1 MDFKNFFKS
10 LISYKPDYK
19 YQFDLPQD
27 TSDEKSS
34 QNNYISTNEK
44 NSIFPSVAVNLDYIK
59 TKYNVQINSDIII
72 RDFILNARGKQYNA
86 FLVFIDGMIN
96 TEIMNKF
103 VLEPLMLR
111 NKSNLY
117 DGEQN
122 RVISEAVSNNITVRK
137 VKKFDLST
145 YIKSCLVPQNSL
157 KEISTFEESSV
168 SINSGNCVLFVD
180 TLNLAFDI
188 EVKGFKQRNVDKPQN
203 EMVINGPHE
212 AYVENLR
219 TNTSLIRRIIN
230 NENLIVE
237 NISIGNI
244 TKTKCALFYIKNIT
258 NEALVS
264 EVKFRL
270 NNLEID
276 SLLSS
281 GQLEQLISEDN
292 FLSVPQIL
300 ATERPDKT
308 AGYLLNGRVAII
320 VNGTP
325 YALVL
330 PIVLTDLLGTP
341 DDKNVKP
348 LFSNFLKTIRLFASL
363 ITLLLPGLYIAIT
376 SFHQEILPTELLF
389 SILSSRS
396 NVPFPIIVEIL
407 LLEFS
412 FELIREAGLRVP
424 SPIGPTI
431 GIVGALI
438 LGEAAVSAGIVS
450 PILIIVVAITGI
462 SSFVIP
468 DYSFGFHLRVNRFV
482 FIMLGFMA
490 GFLGISLG
498 LFAYMCVIS
507 NTKSFGIPYT
517 AGITPLDNIKGNTYY
532 LPPIWKREF
541 RASFL
546 NSKKERKQPNI
557 SMKWKTNKF

>member
-10 LISYKPDYK
+10 LILYKPDYK
-19 YQFDLPQD
+19 YQFDLPQNE
-27 TSDEKSS
+27 SHDEQSKDSANDS
-34 QNNYISTNEK
+34 NKESP
-44 NSIFPSVAVNLDYIK
+44 IFPSVTVNLEYIK
-59 TKYNVQINSDIII
+59 TKYNLLINSDIVL
-72 RDFILNARGKQYNA
+72 REFILNARGKQYNA
-86 FLVFIDGMIN
+86 FLIFIDGMID
-96 TEIMNKF
+96 TQIMDKF
-103 VLEPLMLR
+103 ILEPLMIR
-111 NKSNLY
+111 NKNNLY

-122 RVISEAVSNNITVRK
+122 RIISEAVTNNITVRK
-137 VKKFDLST
+137 VKKFDLPT
-145 YIKSCLVPQNSL
+145 YVKSCLIPQNSL
-157 KEISTFEESSV
+157 KEISSFEEAFIG
-168 SINSGNCVLFVD
+168 INSGNCILFVD

-188 EVKGFKQRNVDKPQN
+188 EVKGFKQRSVEKPQN
-203 EMVINGPHE
+203 EVVINGPHE
-212 AYVENLR
+212 AYVENIR
-219 TNTSLIRRIIN
+219 TNTALIRRIVN

-237 NISIGNI
+237 DITIGNI
-244 TKTKCALFYIKNIT
+244 TKTKCALFYIKDIT

-264 EVKFRL
+264 EVRYRL
-270 NNLEID
+270 NNIEID

-281 GQLEQLISEDN
+281 GQLEQLISEDS

-308 AGYLLNGRVAII
+308 VGYLLNGRIAII

-325 YALVL
+325 YALIL
-330 PIVLTDLLGTP
+330 PIVLTDLLGSP
-341 DDKNVKP
+341 DDKNIKP
-348 LFSNFLKTIRLFASL
+348 QFSNFLKAIRLLASL

-407 LLEFS
+407 LLEIS

-431 GIVGALI
+431 GIVGALV

-468 DYSFGFHLRVNRFV
+468 DFSFGFHLRINRFV
-482 FIMLGFMA
+482 FIILGFIA

-517 AGITPLDNIKGNTYY
+517 TGITPLDNIKGNTYY
-532 LPPIWKREF
+532 LPPIWKREY

-557 SMKWKTNKF
+557 SMKWKTK